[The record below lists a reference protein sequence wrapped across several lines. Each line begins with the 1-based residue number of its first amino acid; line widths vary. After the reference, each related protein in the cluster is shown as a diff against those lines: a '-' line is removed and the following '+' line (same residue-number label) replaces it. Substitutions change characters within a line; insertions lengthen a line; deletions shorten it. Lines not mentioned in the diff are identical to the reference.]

1 MDWSD
6 RIGRRIK
13 PRDLHVFLAVAEQ
26 GNMAKAA
33 ESLAISRPVV
43 SKTIADLEQALGVRL
58 FDRSPQRVEP
68 TLYGRALAKRSVA
81 IFDELRESV
90 KEIEFLAD
98 PTTGELRIGC
108 PEVMAAG
115 LVGAAIDRLA
125 GQYPKLVF
133 HTELGTMDNLQF
145 HSLRERKCELV
156 IGRVW
161 SSTHAPDMTVES
173 LFHEQLFVVAG
184 LHSRW
189 AGRRKLALTQL
200 LDEPWIL
207 SPVEMGPG
215 GPVAE
220 AFRTIGVAGPRAA
233 IWSQSLHLRHK
244 LLASGRFL
252 AVIPGSVLRFGQ
264 QRTMFK
270 VLPIELPRWRLP
282 IAIITLKN
290 KTISP
295 VAQLFLD
302 CVRKLAKGLAKDH

>member
-1 MDWSD
+1 MS
-6 RIGRRIK
+6 
-13 PRDLHVFLAVAEQ
+13 
-26 GNMAKAA
+26 
-33 ESLAISRPVV
+33 
-43 SKTIADLEQALGVRL
+43 
-58 FDRSPQRVEP
+58 
-68 TLYGRALAKRSVA
+68 
-81 IFDELRESV
+81 
-90 KEIEFLAD
+90 
-98 PTTGELRIGC
+98 
-108 PEVMAAG
+108 

-145 HSLRERKCELV
+145 HSLRDRKCELV

-220 AFRTIGVAGPRAA
+220 AFRSTGVDGPRTT
-233 IWSQSLHLRHK
+233 IWSQSLHLRHN

-252 AVIPGSVLRFGQ
+252 AVIPGSVLRFGR
-264 QRTMFK
+264 QRAMFK
-270 VLPIELPRWRLP
+270 VLPIELPCWRLP
-282 IAIITLKN
+282 IAIITLKDR
-290 KTISP
+290 TISP